1 MLKIMGLMQL
11 QGQAPTLYD
20 PIKIHTAALAA
31 MGWSNPEEFFVPP
44 QARAQPPPQLLEMQQ
59 QMENEKKAAD
69 AKTAEAQARTTEANA
84 RAAEAKAKIDTGH
97 FAPKPE
103 GGVAAGGEPAESM
116 LDIATA
122 QAKILDAHTREREAA
137 IRARTAA
144 VEDQNRDQDRRAK
157 QQDTA
162 IDLAKAV
169 IGAPSAGESGK
180 QVGVAG
186 VGKKTL
192 GIIKDVDKGIGT

>member
-1 MLKIMGLMQL
+1 
-11 QGQAPTLYD
+11 
-20 PIKIHTAALAA
+20 
-31 MGWSNPEEFFVPP
+31 
-44 QARAQPPPQLLEMQQ
+44 
-59 QMENEKKAAD
+59 
-69 AKTAEAQARTTEANA
+69 
-84 RAAEAKAKIDTGH
+84 
-97 FAPKPE
+97 
-103 GGVAAGGEPAESM
+103 M